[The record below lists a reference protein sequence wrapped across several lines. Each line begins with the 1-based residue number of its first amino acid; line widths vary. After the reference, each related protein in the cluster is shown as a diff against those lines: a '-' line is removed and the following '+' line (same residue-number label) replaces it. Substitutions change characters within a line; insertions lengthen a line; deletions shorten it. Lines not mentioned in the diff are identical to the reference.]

1 MFNNIW
7 LHRNLS
13 KPPDNFAEEF
23 FVWLGEV
30 GKQLDVIFFDH
41 SPMPPKD
48 FEQLKRNLG
57 NPHADLEYFY
67 SKCTPWGPQRAGLE
81 IWHDQSQRIY
91 QQTRENLLS
100 RGKFASADIE
110 SALAVAPPLWPI
122 NLSPNA
128 SAVAFS
134 DGLGRLAILNSNA
147 GENLGCPLAMGLRN
161 FIIMTVIGEIMWEEK
176 NYSTYDAVLNDAMV
190 RAAGLWPYDNPP
202 HHPVIDAWEVV
213 QTSGY
218 RRKIDALTK

>member
-7 LHRNLS
+7 LHRNLL
-13 KPPDNFAEEF
+13 KPPDNFNEEF
-23 FVWLGEV
+23 FVWLREV

-48 FEQLKRNLG
+48 FEQLKRSLG
-57 NPHADLEYFY
+57 NPHADIGYFY
-67 SKCTPWGPQRAGLE
+67 SKCTPWGQQRAGLE
-81 IWHDQSQRIY
+81 IWHDQSQLIY

-100 RGKFASADIE
+100 RGKLASVDIE
-110 SALAVAPPLWPI
+110 SALAVASPLWPI
-122 NLSPNA
+122 NLSPNV

-134 DGLGRLAILNSNA
+134 DGLGRLAILNGNA

-161 FIIMTVIGEIMWEEK
+161 FIIMTVIGEVMWEEK

-202 HHPVIDAWEVV
+202 HHPVIDAWEAAQV
-213 QTSGY
+213 SGY
-218 RRKIDALTK
+218 RKKMDSLTK